1 MVATEYGLLTQG
13 LLRMGF
19 STTFAGAGVGVVS
32 TFYWF
37 PDHRK
42 RKNER
47 HMQ

>member
-13 LLRMGF
+13 SLRMGF
-19 STTFAGAGVGVVS
+19 SRTFAGVGVVS